1 MTRTLLAVHGAWS
14 AAWAWRKVR
23 PLLRA
28 RGVEILTPTL
38 TGLGE
43 RAHLL
48 SPDVTL
54 ETHVR
59 DILGVV
65 EMEDVRDA
73 VLLGHSYGGMVA
85 TVVANRLPGRF
96 RGLIYLDA
104 FVPRDG
110 QSLLDLMPP
119 AMAKRMR
126 DRAAREGEGWKVP
139 PNDPPADT
147 SDADRDWILPRRG
160 PQPLRA
166 LTEPARLDPA
176 APWPPRTYVR
186 CTRIGAVDTFAPFAE
201 RARTEP
207 GWTLRTLDASHSPQV
222 TAPEALADLLAELVP

>member
-14 AAWAWRKVR
+14 AAWAWKKVR
-23 PLLRA
+23 PLLRE

-48 SPDVTL
+48 SPAITL

-59 DILGVV
+59 DILAVV
-65 EMEDVRDA
+65 ETEDVQGA

-96 RGLIYLDA
+96 RGLVYLDA

-126 DRAAREGEGWKVP
+126 DRALREGEGWKVP
-139 PNDPPADT
+139 PNDLPADT
-147 SDADRDWILPRRG
+147 PDADRDWILARRG
-160 PQPLRA
+160 PQPLAA
-166 LTEPARLDPA
+166 LSEPARRDPG
-176 APWPPRTYVR
+176 APWPPRTYVK
-186 CTRIGAVDTFAPFAE
+186 CTRIGSVDTFAPFAE
-201 RARTEP
+201 RARTEA
-207 GWTLRTLDASHSPQV
+207 GWSLRNLDATHSPQV
-222 TAPEALADLLAELVP
+222 TAPEALADLLADLVA